1 MKKGFI
7 KIIAVVAI
15 ATMFGCSGNSP
26 ESVAEKFLKAMNKMD
41 YDGAKKYGTEDTG
54 KMLDMLSGFMK
65 MMPDS
70 SKKETNFEIISLTAV
85 DNKATVTYFDDKN
98 DGEQVLNLI
107 KIENQWKVSM
117 NKDNLGGNTENIE
130 TGATSTDTN
139 EEDVSLKDT
148 SEFK

>member
-1 MKKGFI
+1 MEKGFL

-41 YDGAKKYGTEDTG
+41 YDGAKKYGTDETG

-85 DNKATVTYFDDKN
+85 DNNFAYSGSNCSAAEKY
-98 DGEQVLNLI
+98 L
-107 KIENQWKVSM
+107 
-117 NKDNLGGNTENIE
+117 
-130 TGATSTDTN
+130 
-139 EEDVSLKDT
+139 T
-148 SEFK
+148 SER